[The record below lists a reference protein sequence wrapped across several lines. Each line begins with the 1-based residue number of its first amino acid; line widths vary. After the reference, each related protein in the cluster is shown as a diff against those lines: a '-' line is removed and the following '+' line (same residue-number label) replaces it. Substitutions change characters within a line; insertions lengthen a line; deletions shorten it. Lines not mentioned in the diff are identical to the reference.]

1 MEARSWQ
8 RRARRA
14 LLRLLVPFLVSLG
27 LAQKA
32 WAWVGASTATAAAGR
47 LRLRGRILQAR
58 SWGVGPLGPVESAA
72 AFRIYYLPFVE
83 PLDIDG
89 NLLDQLFGGW
99 FGPVAP
105 LLLGVLVFWI
115 QGQINA
121 VRREQE
127 GKVLSSAAKAVG
139 SAASG
144 AASSAAS
151 SLSERL
157 LSLPKEQWL
166 KLLICLAID
175 LAGDATFL
183 LPGAGEKRKPEPN
196 SIQLSRPVLCP
207 VAGLGEL
214 GDVAYA
220 PLEAV
225 ALRFLFGGAGL
236 SVLGFFEEALPFTDA
251 LPTATTGWVLQTL
264 FSDSPVANLLGVQP
278 LQKAENE
285 KKP

>member
-1 MEARSWQ
+1 MSYTSFRVHRYKTSKTKTPCPLFGAPFLAPSTLRRHGSSELAATREAR
-8 RRARRA
+8 AA
-14 LLRLLVPFLVSLG
+14 AAPGPFLVSLG

-144 AASSAAS
+144 AAS
-151 SLSERL
+151 R
-157 LSLPKEQWL
+157 
-166 KLLICLAID
+166 
-175 LAGDATFL
+175 
-183 LPGAGEKRKPEPN
+183 R
-196 SIQLSRPVLCP
+196 R
-207 VAGLGEL
+207 
-214 GDVAYA
+214 
-220 PLEAV
+220 
-225 ALRFLFGGAGL
+225 
-236 SVLGFFEEALPFTDA
+236 
-251 LPTATTGWVLQTL
+251 
-264 FSDSPVANLLGVQP
+264 
-278 LQKAENE
+278 
-285 KKP
+285 

>member
-1 MEARSWQ
+1 MGARSWQ

-32 WAWVGASTATAAAGR
+32 WVGASTATAAAGR
-47 LRLRGRILQAR
+47 LSRGRILAAR

-183 LPGAGEKRKPEPN
+183 LPG
-196 SIQLSRPVLCP
+196 
-207 VAGLGEL
+207 LGEL